1 MLWMPRE
8 RSGGLL
14 QSQAHRAAKGALAM
28 RKAAVLIVVGFLV
41 LMFVGGV
48 VLQSTVVLQ
57 RVAVVR
63 DPQGDVLIKTRT
75 GNRFLPLADTPRV
88 HAGDSLK
95 TGRDGSVT
103 LEWVDGTRLRV
114 EPRTALTV
122 LKCHVNKSEDAEI
135 SQFKLDIGTIWI
147 RVIRGL
153 SQKSKFEVE
162 TPTATAAVRGTV
174 FAVTVGNDGRTQ
186 VSVLEGAVDVG
197 DDAQVTTVEPNSVAT
212 IAGAKTNVNDFSEAD
227 SAEWALHQ
235 TIAEPILRV
244 EAPEGGYHAPPGG
257 TITIKGR
264 SEKDATVTVNG
275 TAVQLGV
282 KHAFRANVSIP
293 PDISGDEHVVEV
305 KAVDARG
312 YETVREVT
320 VSVDR

>member
-1 MLWMPRE
+1 
-8 RSGGLL
+8 
-14 QSQAHRAAKGALAM
+14 M

-57 RVAVVR
+57 RVAAVR
-63 DPQGDVLIKTRT
+63 DAQGDVLIKTRA
-75 GNRFLPLADTPRV
+75 GDRFLPLADTPRV

-95 TGRDGSVT
+95 TGRNGSVT
-103 LEWVDGTRLRV
+103 LEWVDGTRLSV
-114 EPRTALTV
+114 EPLTALTV
-122 LKCHVNKSEDAEI
+122 LKCHVNKSEDAEV

-147 RVIRGL
+147 RVIKGL
-153 SQKSKFEVE
+153 SQKSKFEIE

-174 FAVTVGNDGRTQ
+174 FAVTVGDDGRTQ

-197 DDAQVTTVEPNSVAT
+197 DAGRVTTVEPNSVAT
-212 IAGAKTNVNDFSEAD
+212 VAGAKTSVDDFSEAD
-227 SAEWALHQ
+227 TANWAAHE
-235 TIAEPILRV
+235 TVAEPILRV
-244 EAPEGGYHAPPGG
+244 ETPEGGHHAPPGG
-257 TITIKGR
+257 TVTISGR

-275 TAVQLGV
+275 TPVQMGV
-282 KHAFRANVSIP
+282 KYAFKTDVSIP
-293 PDISGDEHVVEV
+293 RDVTGGEHIVEV

-312 YETVREVT
+312 YETVRQVK